1 MKQEME
7 LVKLLEDASNAKIEL
22 TSQEDRME
30 LEKEEERYV
39 RGSRNE

>member
-7 LVKLLEDASNAKIEL
+7 LVKLLEDASNAKIER